1 MLLAIDLILLLVF
14 YKPDTPDTA
23 DFPGLADADAVLKR
37 TLGQSAQY
45 LWGAGLL
52 AGNDMGDTV

>member
-1 MLLAIDLILLLVF
+1 MYHLVF
-14 YKPDTPDTA
+14 YKPDAGDNV

-37 TLGQSAQY
+37 TLGASAQY

-52 AGNDMGDTV
+52 AGEVFFKKNDLVRF

>member
-1 MLLAIDLILLLVF
+1 MYHLVF
-14 YKPDTPDTA
+14 YKPDAGDNV

-37 TLGQSAQY
+37 TLGASAQY

-52 AGNDMGDTV
+52 AGEVFLRRMIL